1 MMGLVIVAI
10 LVAVFLVVLLAVT
23 GVFSSSGGGGG
34 SSTGAN
40 GALSYDGA
48 MAIAD
53 RAANA
58 SGGGGWTLV
67 IASGILPVSAA
78 TENAT
83 SSGSSGCNFTLAP
96 GAPSTVTSEP
106 GGPGTAAGT
115 ATTWVFLYRNA
126 TDTILAVVVLNG
138 TAFVYGS
145 IAAGQT
151 CSLYVSFLN
160 QIPDTV
166 LDSTTVAADVA
177 SSAAVFLGEHPNV
190 TAVYAV
196 IGGYSVLGHTSG
208 PEWELNYTTCP
219 VQASAGTLGS
229 SFNATLNAT
238 TGTVLYTHTAS
249 GFACSTS
256 SSVSLARDSSVALPL
271 GRGLDSTGTAR
282 RS

>member
-23 GVFSSSGGGGG
+23 GAFSSSGGGGG
-34 SSTGAN
+34 SSTGAS

-48 MAIAD
+48 MPIAD

-58 SGGGGWTLV
+58 SGGGAWTLV
-67 IASGILPVSAA
+67 IASGVLPLSAA
-78 TENAT
+78 TENAS

-126 TDTILAVVVLNG
+126 TNTILAVVVLNG

-145 IAAGQT
+145 IASGQT
-151 CSLYVSFLN
+151 CSLYLSFLN
-160 QIPDTV
+160 PIPDTV

-177 SSAAVFLGEHPNV
+177 SSAAPFLGEHPNV

-208 PEWELNYTTCP
+208 SEWELNYTTCP
-219 VQASAGTLGS
+219 FGTSGGS
-229 SFNATLNAT
+229 IGASFNATVNGDTGAVVYSRT
-238 TGTVLYTHTAS
+238 TPSLVCPAGSTITLVAGDGSAGSAAS
-249 GFACSTS
+249 
-256 SSVSLARDSSVALPL
+256 ALV
-271 GRGLDSTGTAR
+271 GRGA
-282 RS
+282 